1 MEAEL
6 SALQNGSDIR
16 GIGLETEEH
25 QMTLTD
31 EALGKI
37 ARGILR
43 FLQQTKTANDEKL
56 VVAIGHDSR
65 LSAARIKAQLV
76 AVLKT
81 GGVTI
86 LDAGLATTPALFMAT
101 QYESFQADA
110 GIMITASHL
119 PYFYNGIKLFTKAGG
134 AEKEDIQFILENG
147 ESNIPQTQAGSVKKI
162 DLMDTYAADLVAKIR
177 DQAGNGERPL
187 AGSRIVVDAGNGA
200 GGFFASKVLEPLG
213 ADTTGSQF
221 LDPDGHFPNHIPNP
235 DNDEAMAS
243 LRAAVLENK
252 ADLGIIFD
260 TDVDRAA
267 IVDKFGDNLNRNALI
282 AVISA
287 IILETHPGSTIVT
300 DSTTSNHLEAF
311 IQDLGGK
318 QHRFKRGYRNVINEA
333 IRLNEAGENS
343 ELAIEVSGH
352 AALKEN
358 YFLDDGA
365 YLVAKI
371 LVKYAKLKQKNRD
384 LSDLTEKLVVPALS
398 HEFRIQIKADDFKAY
413 GEDVLTAFRQFVQE
427 TAGLEIVPV
436 NYEGVRVNLSNEFGS
451 GWLLLRMSLHEP
463 VMPLNMELDQE
474 GTLEILEAKLHT
486 FFADY
491 PKLVLPF

>member
-1 MEAEL
+1 MKEEL

-25 QMTLTD
+25 QLTLTD
-31 EALGKI
+31 EAIGKI
-37 ARGILR
+37 ARGILV
-43 FLQQTKTANDEKL
+43 FLQKKKTPKEKI

-65 LSAARIKAQLV
+65 LSAERIKAKLV
-76 AVLKT
+76 SVLKA
-81 GGVTI
+81 GGVDI
-86 LDAGLATTPALFMAT
+86 LDAELATTPALFMAT
-101 QYESFQADA
+101 QYASFQADA

-147 ESNIPQTQAGSVKKI
+147 EGEISQTQSGSVRKI
-162 DLMDTYAADLVAKIR
+162 DLMDTYAADLVTKIR
-177 DQAGNGERPL
+177 NQAGNGEEPL

-200 GGFFASKVLEPLG
+200 GGFFAGKVLEPLG

-243 LRAAVLENK
+243 LRTAVLESK

-267 IVDKFGDNLNRNALI
+267 IVDKLGESLNRNALI

-287 IILETHPGSTIVT
+287 IVLESHPESTIVT
-300 DSTTSNHLEAF
+300 DSTTSSHLETF
-311 IQDLGGK
+311 IRELGGK

-333 IRLNEAGENS
+333 IRLNETGEES

-371 LVKYAKLKQKNRD
+371 LVKYAQLKQQNQD
-384 LSDLTEKLVVPALS
+384 LSDLTKNLVVPAES
-398 HEFRIQIKADDFKAY
+398 HEFRIQIKAHHFKAY
-413 GEDVLTAFRQFVQE
+413 GADVLASFQRFVQQ
-427 TAGLEIVPV
+427 TAGFELVPA
-436 NYEGVRVNLSNEFGS
+436 NHEGVRVDLSNEFGS

-463 VMPLNMELDQE
+463 VMPLNIELDEE
-474 GTLEILEAKLHT
+474 GTLELLEAKLKT
-486 FFADY
+486 FFAEY
-491 PKLVLPF
+491 PQLVLPF

>member
-1 MEAEL
+1 MKEEL

-25 QMTLTD
+25 QLTLTD

-37 ARGILR
+37 ARGILM
-43 FLQQTKTANDEKL
+43 FLQKKKTANEKL

-65 LSAARIKAQLV
+65 LSAERIKAKLV
-76 AVLKT
+76 SVLKA
-81 GGVTI
+81 GGVDI

-101 QYESFQADA
+101 QYASFQADA

-147 ESNIPQTQAGSVKKI
+147 EGEISQTQPGSVRKI
-162 DLMDTYAADLVAKIR
+162 DLMDTYAADLVTKIR
-177 DQAGNGERPL
+177 NQAGNGEKPL

-200 GGFFASKVLEPLG
+200 GGFFAGKVLEPLG

-243 LRAAVLENK
+243 LRSAVLESK

-267 IVDKFGDNLNRNALI
+267 IVDKLGESLNRNALI
-282 AVISA
+282 AIISA
-287 IILETHPGSTIVT
+287 IVLETHPESIIVT
-300 DSTTSNHLEAF
+300 DSTTSSHLETF
-311 IQDLGGK
+311 IRELGGK

-333 IRLNEAGENS
+333 IRLNEAGEES

-371 LVKYAKLKQKNRD
+371 LVKYAKLKQQNQD
-384 LSDLTEKLVVPALS
+384 LSDLTKNLVVPAES
-398 HEFRIQIKADDFKAY
+398 HEFRIQIDASDFKAY
-413 GEDVLTAFRQFVQE
+413 GADVLASFQQFVQK
-427 TAGLEIVPV
+427 TAGFELVPV
-436 NYEGVRVNLSNEFGS
+436 SHEGVRVNLSSEFGS

-463 VMPLNMELDQE
+463 VMPLNIELDE
-474 GTLEILEAKLHT
+474 GQTLELLEAKLKT
-486 FFADY
+486 FFAEY
-491 PKLVLPF
+491 QQLVLPF